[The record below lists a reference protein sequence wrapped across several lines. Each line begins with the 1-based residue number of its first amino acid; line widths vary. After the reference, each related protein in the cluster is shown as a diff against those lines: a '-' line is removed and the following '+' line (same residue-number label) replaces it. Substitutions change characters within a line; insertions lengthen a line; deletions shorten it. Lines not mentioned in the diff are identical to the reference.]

1 MIRCAG
7 AYVSTMRE
15 IDEVGIGAVMANAL
29 RSLGYGNDSRSAD
42 ERPPLHLSFDIDAI
56 DPQYA
61 RATGTV
67 VRGGLSYREAHYVCE
82 TVSSTQALVSMDIV
96 EVNDTLA
103 DADRAKETV
112 ELATSL
118 IGSACG
124 DVIL

>member
-1 MIRCAG
+1 MRWRAG

-15 IDEVGIGAVMANAL
+15 IDEVGIGSVMAGAL
-29 RSLGYGNDSRSAD
+29 HSLGYGNNSLPSD

-67 VRGGLSYREAHYVCE
+67 VRGGLTFREAHYVCE

-96 EVNDTLA
+96 EVNDTIA

-112 ELATSL
+112 DLATSL
-118 IGSACG
+118 VASACG